1 MSSIIELKAKLEV
14 LESLAADQSYVGD
27 KESLNFKIKDLK
39 LKIADIT
46 NPAVKVESG
55 SAVYPRTGQKPFSAS
70 PEPNPSIP
78 TTDQPLISKPNEA
91 QVQIEDVSF

>member
-14 LESLAADQSYVGD
+14 LESLAADQSYEGD
-27 KESLNFKIKDLK
+27 KESLNLKVKDLK

-46 NPAVKVESG
+46 NPA
-55 SAVYPRTGQKPFSAS
+55 GQKPFSAS